1 MKVSDL
7 GIAKQLN
14 EATLFKAKSFVGT
27 TKYMAPEKID
37 GKEYSFPSDVW
48 SFGLSIMTVALGRL
62 PIESHGSYWT
72 VLHSIRDAPPPS
84 LPDSFSKE
92 FRDFIG
98 QCLKRNPDDRV
109 SVNHLLQHPFLK
121 KTVVEDLVSNQSYD
135 RGKQEL
141 ISILDAVHTHV
152 KALLR
157 DAKGRDPDQSDD
169 SRGDLRSVYD
179 RLFGDLLCCHSVEVM
194 WNLFFPAPDT
204 EHSKRVLRPRL
215 NNLGKQLHLP
225 MDRVEIEARQYI
237 ERLQKDQ

>member
-72 VLHSIRDAPPPS
+72 VLHSIRDAQPPS

-121 KTVVEDLVSNQSYD
+121 KTVVEDLASNQSYD
-135 RGKQEL
+135 RGNQEL

-169 SRGDLRSVYD
+169 SRSDLRSVYD

>member
-1 MKVSDL
+1 VKVSDL

-14 EATLFKAKSFVGT
+14 ETTMFKTKSFIGT
-27 TKYMAPEKID
+27 TNYMAPERIG

-48 SFGLSIMTVALGRL
+48 SLGLSIMTVALGRL
-62 PIESHGSYWT
+62 PIDSHGSYWT
-72 VLHSIRDAPPPS
+72 VLHGIRDGPPPS

-98 QCLKRNPDDRV
+98 QCMKRNPDDRM
-109 SVNHLLQHPFLK
+109 SVNHLLQHQFLK
-121 KTVVEDLVSNQSYD
+121 KTVVEDLASNQNND

-157 DAKGRDPDQSDD
+157 DTKGHDRENSED
-169 SRGDLRSVYD
+169 SRGDLRPVYD
-179 RLFGDLLCCHSVEVM
+179 RLFGDLLQCNSVEVM
-194 WNLFFPAPDT
+194 RHLFFPVPDT
-204 EHSKRVLRPRL
+204 EHGKRTVRPRL

-225 MDRVEIEARQYI
+225 MDRVELEARQYI
-237 ERLQKDQ
+237 ERLQLLQ